1 MYLNLGLYGFIL
13 IQYLSMYT
21 VIPFFSGI
29 VLTPTPSILKSPSIH
44 QSPVLFTIASTFIRA
59 SPITTEVLPSSTL
72 SPAEEKKKKLKEGK
86 GRWVLRD
93 GCVSRSFFDKKAI
106 HNIRQ
111 SRLFCFFISC
121 TTQTVYTVRYTNGS
135 LCNCGEYSVKD
146 QTKTKTC
153 DAKLTRL
160 NLTVEISARSIR
172 NQWGENFPFHS
183 FFRRVSY

>member
-1 MYLNLGLYGFIL
+1 MYLNLGLIGFNG

-44 QSPVLFTIASTFIRA
+44 QSPVLFTITSTFIQA
-59 SPITTEVLPSSTL
+59 SPTTTEVLSSSTL
-72 SPAEEKKKKLKEGK
+72 SPAEEKTKRRKEGK
-86 GRWVLRD
+86 RRWVLRD

-106 HNIRQ
+106 HNTRQ
-111 SRLFCFFISC
+111 SRLFGFFISC

-135 LCNCGEYSVKD
+135 LCSCGEYSVKD

-160 NLTVEISARSIR
+160 NFTVEISVRSIR
-172 NQWGENFPFHS
+172 NQWGENCSLS
-183 FFRRVSY
+183 FFFP